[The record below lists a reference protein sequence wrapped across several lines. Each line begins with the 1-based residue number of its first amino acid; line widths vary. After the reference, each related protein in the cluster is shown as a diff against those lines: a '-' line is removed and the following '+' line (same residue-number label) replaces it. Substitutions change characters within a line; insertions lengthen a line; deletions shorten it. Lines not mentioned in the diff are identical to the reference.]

1 MKMKKA
7 SGKRSLEYDE
17 LSHFPGNFGQ
27 APPDPAKITRFS
39 VISNQK
45 FQIITVEWNNFSST
59 FLNLKNLS
67 KSKLKSLALLIS

>member
-1 MKMKKA
+1 MKKT

-17 LSHFPGNFGQ
+17 LSHFPGKFGQ

-45 FQIITVEWNNFSST
+45 FQIVNDVE
-59 FLNLKNLS
+59 
-67 KSKLKSLALLIS
+67 

>member
-1 MKMKKA
+1 MKKT

-17 LSHFPGNFGQ
+17 LSHFPENFGQ

-45 FQIITVEWNNFSST
+45 FQIITDVE
-59 FLNLKNLS
+59 
-67 KSKLKSLALLIS
+67 